1 MKRVL
6 TSLILAV
13 SLISPAYAVRIQD
26 GMYKGCKLNDAW
38 KGPDKTKHVLAGAA
52 VGSSITLLTER
63 PEYGVLAT
71 AIVAAGKEAN
81 DRRGYG
87 TCSLQDFA
95 VTLAAGTAAAYGTK
109 LMILPLK
116 DGAVISYT
124 TKF

>member
-38 KGPDKTKHVLAGAA
+38 KGPDKTKHVVAGALI
-52 VGSSITLLTER
+52 GSSVTYMTER

-71 AIVAAGKEAN
+71 FVAAAGKEAN

-87 TCSLQDFA
+87 TCSFQDFA
-95 VTLAAGTAAAYGTK
+95 VTMASGIAASYGTK
-109 LMILPLK
+109 LMVLPLK